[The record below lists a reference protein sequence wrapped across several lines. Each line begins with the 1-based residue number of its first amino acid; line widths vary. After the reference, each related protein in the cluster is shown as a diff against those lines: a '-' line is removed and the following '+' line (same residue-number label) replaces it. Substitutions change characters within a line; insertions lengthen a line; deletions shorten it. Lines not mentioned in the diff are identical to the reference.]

1 MLKRDL
7 NIERLR
13 AEESN
18 QAAKMTDAKMEAL
31 ASEYETRLHDAAIN
45 KTLLKRRERQV
56 ADFKD
61 QIETEKQKAAAA
73 IDRELGWRQ
82 AMEKCELESKQKVEE
97 AQLFAALM
105 EGRNNTLT
113 SHWKEQGDFL
123 EQTLAGLRE
132 KFDAIVE
139 ERKKDD
145 IKFNMLKSLSDQ
157 QAEQLQALS
166 KEKDGI
172 FAALEAYKAE
182 QEFRLKD
189 IKETAAARE
198 KENDKLLEQSKK
210 LLGEL
215 KWALAVKENVK

>member
-1 MLKRDL
+1 
-7 NIERLR
+7 
-13 AEESN
+13 
-18 QAAKMTDAKMEAL
+18 
-31 ASEYETRLHDAAIN
+31 
-45 KTLLKRRERQV
+45 
-56 ADFKD
+56 
-61 QIETEKQKAAAA
+61 
-73 IDRELGWRQ
+73 
-82 AMEKCELESKQKVEE
+82 MEKCEIESKQKVDE

-113 SHWKEQGDFL
+113 NHWKEQGDHM
-123 EQTLAGLRE
+123 EKTLAGLRK

-157 QAEQLQALS
+157 QAEQLQTLV
-166 KEKDGI
+166 KEKDVI

-198 KENDKLLEQSKK
+198 KENDKLLEQSRK
-210 LLGEL
+210 LLGDL
-215 KWALAVKENVK
+215 KWALAVKENVKGAQ